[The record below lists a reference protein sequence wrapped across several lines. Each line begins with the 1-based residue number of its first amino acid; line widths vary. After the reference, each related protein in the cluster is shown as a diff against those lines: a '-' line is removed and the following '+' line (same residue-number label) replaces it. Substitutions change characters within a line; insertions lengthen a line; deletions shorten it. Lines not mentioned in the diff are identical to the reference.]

1 MLPRVVSA
9 CAGTTLQTP
18 VIPDGPRSGP
28 IRNLDGLKKNAEAA
42 GDSGLARLARAP
54 E

>member
-1 MLPRVVSA
+1 MFMMFSYDFV
-9 CAGTTLQTP
+9 

-28 IRNLDGLKKNAEAA
+28 IRNLEVLAR
-42 GDSGLARLARAP
+42 DSGFTLARAP